1 MIESGPRVDKVM
13 VCRDCGKTFI
23 FSVAG
28 QEFFQEQGFREPPKR
43 CRSCREKRKAERQT
57 HEGGPNHEGKYPAIC
72 WNCQRPVMVPFKP
85 APNRP
90 VFCRVCYN
98 MQKRRGLV

>member
-1 MIESGPRVDKVM
+1 MMHTGPRTDKVM
-13 VCRDCGKTFI
+13 VCRECGKTFI

-28 QEFFQEQGFREPPKR
+28 QEFFQEQGFRELPKR
-43 CRSCREKRKAERQT
+43 CRSCREKRKEDKRIQ
-57 HEGGPNHEGKYPAIC
+57 EGGPSDDGRYPGVC
-72 WNCQRPVMVPFKP
+72 WSCQRPVLVPFKP

-98 MQKRRGLV
+98 AQKRRGYI